1 MTWENILKF
10 KLTKDAEESEINE
23 FVEDILNGRAF
34 DRKLEGEKSEG
45 GSSYNNRFTLDDLQK
60 IADRLDYRVKWL
72 KNYYAKDNAG
82 GLE

>member
-1 MTWENILKF
+1 MNWEKILKF
-10 KLTKDAEESEINE
+10 KLTKDADESEIRE

-34 DRKLEGEKSEG
+34 DRKLEGQKSKE

-60 IADRLDYRVKWL
+60 IADRLNYRIKWL
-72 KNYYAKDNAG
+72 RDYYGRDNEG